1 MTTDIDTD
9 RLWRALGNLEAAARN
24 ADTQRAELIGEI
36 KQLRA
41 EQERQRRD
49 HDRLVNRGYGA
60 IVGVGAVAGSVGAAI
75 KTLLTGGS
83 P

>member
-1 MTTDIDTD
+1 MTADIDTD

-24 ADTQRAELIGEI
+24 ADAQRAELIGEI